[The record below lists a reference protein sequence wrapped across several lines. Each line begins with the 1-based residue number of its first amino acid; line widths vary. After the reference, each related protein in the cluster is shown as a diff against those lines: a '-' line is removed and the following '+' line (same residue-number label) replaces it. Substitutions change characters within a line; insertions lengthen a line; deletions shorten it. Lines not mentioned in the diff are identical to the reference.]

1 MRALDGSRFP
11 IVSRLMV
18 ALSLGL
24 VAGGGALLGCHRPA
38 ADKTE
43 QAAPNADSVKQ
54 SFAAL
59 KKEFADLQQSF
70 SDLSKDLEAI
80 PADLPGYPQLRASF
94 YQTEE
99 ARGVTDAKVT
109 MLSSR
114 LESALSSGTREE
126 LQQVSDD
133 IVKASNDGRQIG
145 EIYLKLLHQVMAFQR
160 AADHRKD
167 ALAAAKDAPPLAKTK
182 EPKAKE
188 PKSKH

>member
-1 MRALDGSRFP
+1 
-11 IVSRLMV
+11 MV

>member
-1 MRALDGSRFP
+1 
-11 IVSRLMV
+11 MV

-24 VAGGGALLGCHRPA
+24 VVGGGSLVGCHRPA

-80 PADLPGYPQLRASF
+80 PPDLHGYPQLRASF
-94 YQTEE
+94 YQAEE
-99 ARGVTDAKVT
+99 ARGVTDAKVSL
-109 MLSSR
+109 LSSR
-114 LESALSSGTREE
+114 LDSALSSGKREE
-126 LQQVSDD
+126 LRQVSDD
-133 IVKASNDGRQIG
+133 IVKASADCRQLG

-160 AADHRKD
+160 AADQRKD
-167 ALAAAKDAPPLAKTK
+167 ALAAAQADQPPAKGKTK
-182 EPKAKE
+182 ETKAK
-188 PKSKH
+188 H